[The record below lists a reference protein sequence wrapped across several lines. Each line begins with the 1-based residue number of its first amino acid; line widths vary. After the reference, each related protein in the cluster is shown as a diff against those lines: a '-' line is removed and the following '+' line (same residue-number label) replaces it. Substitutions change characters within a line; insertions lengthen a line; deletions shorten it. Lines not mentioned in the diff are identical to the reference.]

1 MEKNIDYLRIDMSQE
16 LIDKSVEKVRSI
28 LQKGNF
34 IMGEECE
41 KFENNLTGYFGCK
54 YALGVGSGFAA
65 LFLALCAIGVGE
77 GDEVVTVANSFVA
90 TVAAARLLRAKV
102 VYCDVDADRNM
113 SVDDLKKAVSART
126 KAIIVV
132 HLAGIAARIDEIADY
147 ARQKGIYVL
156 EDGSQAFGAMRNNKR
171 VGTFGDIGCFSMH
184 PTKNLGACG
193 DAGFVVT
200 DDRELY
206 TRIKRL
212 RNHGLVDRDHCA
224 EFGYNSRL
232 DELQAAL
239 LNLKLEEVD
248 SLNRRRNEIA
258 QKYRN
263 GLKDLPVELPV
274 TWENTYNVYF
284 SFIIMVD
291 DREKL
296 MDHLSK
302 KGIECKIH
310 YPIPIHKQQASIDS
324 IGEVFLPKTEAQ
336 NERILSLPVYPG
348 LKDDQVDYII
358 RSVAEYYS

>member
-1 MEKNIDYLRIDMSQE
+1 MEKKIDYLRIDMSQE

-34 IMGEECE
+34 ILGEDCE
-41 KFENNLTGYFGCK
+41 KFENNITGYFGCK

-102 VYCDVDADRNM
+102 VYCDVDSDRNM

-147 ARQKGIYVL
+147 ARQ
-156 EDGSQAFGAMRNNKR
+156 
-171 VGTFGDIGCFSMH
+171 
-184 PTKNLGACG
+184 
-193 DAGFVVT
+193 
-200 DDRELY
+200 
-206 TRIKRL
+206 
-212 RNHGLVDRDHCA
+212 
-224 EFGYNSRL
+224 
-232 DELQAAL
+232 
-239 LNLKLEEVD
+239 
-248 SLNRRRNEIA
+248 
-258 QKYRN
+258 
-263 GLKDLPVELPV
+263 
-274 TWENTYNVYF
+274 
-284 SFIIMVD
+284 
-291 DREKL
+291 
-296 MDHLSK
+296 